1 MPNRRDIKKDINS
14 VLANVL
20 EECYSEMLN
29 NPDKNEDKINAI
41 IDDAVDLAD
50 DLIARVNSAK
60 KLKIGK
66 EVKANFSTIID
77 ELQDKAIGFIEKLND
92 LG

>member
-29 NPDKNEDKINAI
+29 NPEKNDDKINAI
-41 IDDAVDLAD
+41 IDEAVDLAD
-50 DLIARVNSAK
+50 DLIARVNSSK
-60 KLKIGK
+60 KLKSGK
-66 EVKANFSTIID
+66 EMKTNFNTILD
-77 ELQDKAIGFIEKLND
+77 DLQDNAINFIEKLNA
-92 LG
+92 LS